1 MIEQKAASSVRDYVK
16 KMQFARKIW
25 ANFSLLQPKGTSW
38 VLCNGKSLCVK
49 KNSFNIKVFQL
60 CYYVQKNRHDWIIY
74 ASFRYPN
81 TISSRILYTEF
92 HYYETIF
99 SHSSWYFLRDFKCH
113 ASTTFSYTSCKF
125 AVSRIQFTISYFFG
139 ASTTRVVIAERYSTP
154 RWRIDSTYYNI
165 SCLAKFF
172 SIITPYTQKK
182 YMFLFHTSAFL
193 SILIRICLAILK

>member
-1 MIEQKAASSVRDYVK
+1 MWKNAICEKNLSEFFLTSTEGYFLSVMQWK
-16 KMQFARKIW
+16 K
-25 ANFSLLQPKGTSW
+25 
-38 VLCNGKSLCVK
+38 LCVK

-81 TISSRILYTEF
+81 TISSRILHSEF

-113 ASTTFSYTSCKF
+113 ASTTFSYTFCKF

-139 ASTTRVVIAERYSTP
+139 ASTTRVVTAERYTRLHDEELIQLITISHILLSFSQLSHLIH
-154 RWRIDSTYYNI
+154 RKNI
-165 SCLAKFF
+165 CF
-172 SIITPYTQKK
+172 I
-182 YMFLFHTSAFL
+182 FHTSAFL
-193 SILIRICLAILK
+193 SILTRIRLAILK